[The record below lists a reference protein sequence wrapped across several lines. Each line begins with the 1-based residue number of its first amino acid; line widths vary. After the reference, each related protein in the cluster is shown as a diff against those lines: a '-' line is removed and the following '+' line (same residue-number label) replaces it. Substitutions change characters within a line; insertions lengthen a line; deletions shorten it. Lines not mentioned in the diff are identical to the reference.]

1 MGRRRGPGWPKG
13 RDSQATLASFRKHQ
27 AWRWAAAVAIVI
39 GGVVMM
45 VSQAD
50 IRLAEA
56 RVSAGVIDFTR
67 VAQAQSIGNSVV
79 FPLRNAFVGF
89 TITLGCTAALLVIP
103 FFVLTSGLIMARRTS
118 IQRGL
123 ATLGLLVVAL
133 FAVNQARLLV
143 IALSMR
149 IWGFERGF
157 EISHV
162 LLGTVV
168 STLGVLGGLLLYLW
182 VLLWTRTPVTEAHG

>member
-1 MGRRRGPGWPKG
+1 MGRRRGPGWPA
-13 RDSQATLASFRKHQ
+13 RRHSRARFDSFREHQ
-27 AWRWAAAVAIVI
+27 AWRWAAAAAIVI
-39 GGVVMM
+39 AAVVMM

-56 RVSAGVIDFTR
+56 RVSAGVIDVTR

-103 FFVLTSGLIMARRTS
+103 FFMLTSGLIVARRTS
-118 IQRGL
+118 IHRGV
-123 ATLGLLVVAL
+123 ATLGILVVAL
-133 FAVNQARLLV
+133 FVVNQARLLV

-149 IWGFERGF
+149 IWGFQRGF

-182 VLLWTRTPVTEAHG
+182 ALLRSRTEVTAAHG

>member
-1 MGRRRGPGWPKG
+1 ML
-13 RDSQATLASFRKHQ
+13 SSFREHQ
-27 AWRWAAAVAIVI
+27 AWRWATAAAIVV
-39 GGVVMM
+39 GAVVM
-45 VSQAD
+45 VLGQAD

-56 RVSAGVIDFTR
+56 KVSAAVIDFTR
-67 VAQAQSIGNSVV
+67 VAQAQSIGDSVV

-103 FFVLTSGLIMARRTS
+103 FFMLTGGLIVARRTS
-118 IQRGL
+118 IHRGV
-123 ATLGLLVVAL
+123 ATLGILVVAL
-133 FAVNQARLLV
+133 FMVNQARLLV

-149 IWGFERGF
+149 IWGFQRGF

-182 VLLWTRTPVTEAHG
+182 ALLRSRTDVTAAHG

>member
-1 MGRRRGPGWPKG
+1 VLRWV
-13 RDSQATLASFRKHQ
+13 AALAIV
-27 AWRWAAAVAIVI
+27 AAAV
-39 GGVVMM
+39 VM
-45 VSQAD
+45 VLGQAD
-50 IRLAEA
+50 IRLVEA
-56 RVSAGVIDFTR
+56 RVSAAVIAATR
-67 VAQAQSIGNSVV
+67 VAQARSIGSSVV
-79 FPLRNAFVGF
+79 FPLRKGFVGF

-103 FFVLTSGLIMARRTS
+103 FFALTSGLIVARRTS
-118 IQRGL
+118 VQRGL
-123 ATLGLLVVAL
+123 ATLAILVASL

-149 IWGFERGF
+149 IWGFQRGF

-182 VLLWTRTPVTEAHG
+182 VLLRTRNAAPAPELHG

>member
-1 MGRRRGPGWPKG
+1 
-13 RDSQATLASFRKHQ
+13 
-27 AWRWAAAVAIVI
+27 VAIVI
-39 GGVVMM
+39 GAVVMM
-45 VSQAD
+45 VSQAA

-56 RVSAGVIDFTR
+56 RVSAGVIDVTR
-67 VAQAQSIGNSVV
+67 VAHAQSIGSSVV

-89 TITLGCTAALLVIP
+89 TITLGCTAALLVVP
-103 FFVLTSGLIMARRTS
+103 FFALTSGLIVARRAS
-118 IQRGL
+118 VQRGV
-123 ATLGLLVVAL
+123 ATLALLVVAL
-133 FAVNQARLLV
+133 FVVNQARLLV

-157 EISHV
+157 EVSHV

-182 VLLWTRTPVTEAHG
+182 VLLRSRTPVNELHA